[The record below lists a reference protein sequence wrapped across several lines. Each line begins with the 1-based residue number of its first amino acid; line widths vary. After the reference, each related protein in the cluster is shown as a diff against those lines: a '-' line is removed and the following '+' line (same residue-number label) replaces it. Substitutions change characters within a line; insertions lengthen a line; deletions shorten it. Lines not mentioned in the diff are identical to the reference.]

1 MAILVISLKII
12 TIEDFLLYFQIPE
25 MFWMYLNFHFPFVF
39 LQRNNSETEGS
50 SH

>member
-25 MFWMYLNFHFPFVF
+25 MFWMYLNFYFPFVF
-39 LQRNNSETEGS
+39 LQRNNPETEGS